1 MRRYRNSVTEASIV
15 RDDEPG
21 YTIVLDADELGCSPG
36 EVPPE
41 RVALEVRPAAGRD
54 QSRWSPS
61 IPGLISRVGGV
72 RLDWHRPWAPVA
84 LRIVAVRP
92 RSQQE
97 SLWSA
102 TVLTSY
108 LYWE

>member
-41 RVALEVRPAAGRD
+41 QVTLDV
-54 QSRWSPS
+54 PS
-61 IPGLISRVGGV
+61 GDTVHLD
-72 RLDWHRPWAPVA
+72 RLAQVVDSEDN
-84 LRIVAVRP
+84 L
-92 RSQQE
+92 
-97 SLWSA
+97 
-102 TVLTSY
+102 
-108 LYWE
+108 LYWSYFNEGPDDPIQMKVWPC